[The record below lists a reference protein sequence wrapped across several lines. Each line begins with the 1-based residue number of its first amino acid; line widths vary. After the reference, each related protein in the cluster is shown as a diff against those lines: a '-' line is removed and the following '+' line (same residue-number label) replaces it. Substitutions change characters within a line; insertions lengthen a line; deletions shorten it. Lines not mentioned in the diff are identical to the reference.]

1 MPMRPPRLLAATLAV
16 LAGAAAAASMSPE
29 KLRLCVGLELDREA
43 IDRIR
48 SEQRRGLDAAERRL
62 EASSRRLEERRAGL
76 DRSDAEAVDRFNQ
89 AVAEHN
95 RLHDDVDARL
105 AALDASVPRQNELVR
120 RYNSQCLAET
130 VSERAWQTEKHRQQ
144 QARRAAGRDH

>member
-1 MPMRPPRLLAATLAV
+1 MSMRHPRLLAATLAV
-16 LAGAAAAASMSPE
+16 LAGTAAAASMSPE
-29 KLRLCVGLELDREA
+29 KLRLCVGLEIDREA

-48 SEQRRGLDAAERRL
+48 SEQTRGLEAAEGRL
-62 EASSRRLEERRAGL
+62 AASSRGLEARRARL
-76 DRSDAEAVDRFNQ
+76 DRSDAGAVDRFNQ

-105 AALDASVPRQNELVR
+105 AALDASVPRQNELVW

-130 VSERAWQTEKHRQQ
+130 VSERAWQTERHRQQ
-144 QARRAAGRDH
+144 QARRAAGQDD